1 EIYEAQQEV
10 AKNFQHYGPDRE
22 VTDKETGETYM
33 DPVQTGAM
41 LIENNSGKI
50 ISFVGSREF
59 SRDNE
64 YNFAT
69 QATRNPG
76 STIKPLLDYGPAM
89 EKGVVQPG
97 SVLAAY
103 SRTFNIS
110 GHNSYPVNNYGG
122 GQYGLVSAREALAK
136 SYNVPAVE
144 TYSKIINDDPRP
156 TEEYLEK
163 IGITTLTET
172 DKSILSLSLGGMDHG
187 ISVEEMTNA
196 YTTLAN
202 NGQFIDGYMIEKI
215 TTTDGEIV
223 YEHKPEPVDI
233 FSPQTAYL
241 TIDIMR
247 DVLSYGTA
255 ASLKPRLAYQGVDW
269 AGKTGTSDDYK
280 DAWFIGTNPNVTFG
294 TWIGYDSNVGLD
306 YCPGCSLSYS
316 QRAQA
321 LWAEFVNAATE
332 INPELLA
339 PQEQFKQPEGIVS
352 RSYCAVSGMLPS
364 ELCEKAGLVK
374 SDIYNAKYVPTETDD
389 SLISSG
395 SWLAFNP
402 EWLKRNGYD
411 NLSDLSILYPR
422 TNRELLEKIGSSK
435 GNKEKS
441 NEDNEDNLSSEE
453 EKENENEELKEEK
466 KEDKKEDKKEND
478 KENSKKPDDGKE
490 SEDEDEE
497 DDNNNEDDSN
507 KNEDSEENTD
517 NDDGD

>member
-1 EIYEAQQEV
+1 
-10 AKNFQHYGPDRE
+10 
-22 VTDKETGETYM
+22 
-33 DPVQTGAM
+33 
-41 LIENNSGKI
+41 
-50 ISFVGSREF
+50 
-59 SRDNE
+59 
-64 YNFAT
+64 
-69 QATRNPG
+69 
-76 STIKPLLDYGPAM
+76 
-89 EKGVVQPG
+89 
-97 SVLAAY
+97 
-103 SRTFNIS
+103 
-110 GHNSYPVNNYGG
+110 
-122 GQYGLVSAREALAK
+122 
-136 SYNVPAVE
+136 
-144 TYSKIINDDPRP
+144 
-156 TEEYLEK
+156 
-163 IGITTLTET
+163 
-172 DKSILSLSLGGMDHG
+172 
-187 ISVEEMTNA
+187 
-196 YTTLAN
+196 
-202 NGQFIDGYMIEKI
+202 
-215 TTTDGEIV
+215 
-223 YEHKPEPVDI
+223 
-233 FSPQTAYL
+233 
-241 TIDIMR
+241 
-247 DVLSYGTA
+247 
-255 ASLKPRLAYQGVDW
+255 
-269 AGKTGTSDDYK
+269 
-280 DAWFIGTNPNVTFG
+280 
-294 TWIGYDSNVGLD
+294 LD

-422 TNRELLEKIGSSK
+422 TNRQLWEKIGSSK
-435 GNKEKS
+435 GKN
-441 NEDNEDNLSSEE
+441 
-453 EKENENEELKEEK
+453 EKEEIKEEK